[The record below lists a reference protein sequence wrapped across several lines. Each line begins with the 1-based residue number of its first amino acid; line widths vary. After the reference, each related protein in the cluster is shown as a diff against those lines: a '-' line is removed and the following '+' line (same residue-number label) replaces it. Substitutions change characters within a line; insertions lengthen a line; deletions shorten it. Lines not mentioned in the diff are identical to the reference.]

1 MTQSDTETFPGVFQ
15 TLVEKHFPAPDRNRI
30 HKLLGIGAG
39 GADTKKS
46 LNGASEEGSSAQKRK
61 PVRQAAQ
68 RAVKRNKW
76 STSDTDNSEKSDSD
90 FQMSDNESEI
100 SEGNSDSNQSSD
112 FNPFNSDR

>member
-1 MTQSDTETFPGVFQ
+1 MFQ

-46 LNGASEEGSSAQKRK
+46 LNGTSEEGSSAQKRK

-100 SEGNSDSNQSSD
+100 SEEHSDSNQSSD